1 MDTLDSHQNGL
12 NVHENDHQFCKDG
25 LDDHQKGDDGN
36 QKREE
41 YNGQENCK
49 RFLPLLENMII
60 FMIPDISILCV
71 DMWRFGYDFQLENE
85 TQSTTDS

>member
-12 NVHENDHQFCKDG
+12 DVHENNHQFCKDG

-41 YNGQENCK
+41 YNIC
-49 RFLPLLENMII
+49 
-60 FMIPDISILCV
+60 
-71 DMWRFGYDFQLENE
+71 
-85 TQSTTDS
+85 

>member
-1 MDTLDSHQNGL
+1 MTIVWSSGWFEWLSGCSGWSLDTLDSHQNGL

-41 YNGQENCK
+41 YNIC
-49 RFLPLLENMII
+49 
-60 FMIPDISILCV
+60 
-71 DMWRFGYDFQLENE
+71 
-85 TQSTTDS
+85 